1 MVRCNLS
8 VLLAER
14 NLKITKVCKDTGIS
28 RTTLTYLSN
37 NYSKGIQY
45 DTLNTLCAYLNVGP
59 GELISYAPV
68 DISHLHIYRTG
79 DKYEQL
85 KIDFELTFNGITK
98 KCNLCGNAYLYFSN
112 HDAPNFDKEKY
123 PQIPY
128 EVEIDID
135 LLDPDGDAEF
145 EAENQFIINAF
156 QALPVTFIKDLE
168 NEITGTIIND
178 ISQEYRME
186 GCAYNEPMFI
196 SFRWS
201 YQIQSAAFNNKSG
214 GNI

>member
-68 DISHLHIYRTG
+68 DISHLHIHRTG
-79 DKYEQL
+79 DKNEQL
-85 KIDFELTFNGITK
+85 EIDFELTFNGITK
-98 KCNLCGNAYLYFSN
+98 KCNLCGNAYLHFSTYN
-112 HDAPNFDKEKY
+112 VHNYEKETY

-156 QALPVTFIKDLE
+156 QALPITFIKDLE

-178 ISQEYRME
+178 ISQEYSVE
-186 GCAYNEPMFI
+186 GYEDIAPMFI